1 MWKLLRRIFAAATA
15 PDKHAGR
22 INRPEIPANLFDKE
36 LQSMIANRATRRVTI
51 PNNSAS
57 LGAE

>member
-22 INRPEIPANLFDKE
+22 INRPEIPANLFDRE
-36 LQSMIANRATRRVTI
+36 LQAMNQAPRRVII
-51 PNNSAS
+51 PNNNAS